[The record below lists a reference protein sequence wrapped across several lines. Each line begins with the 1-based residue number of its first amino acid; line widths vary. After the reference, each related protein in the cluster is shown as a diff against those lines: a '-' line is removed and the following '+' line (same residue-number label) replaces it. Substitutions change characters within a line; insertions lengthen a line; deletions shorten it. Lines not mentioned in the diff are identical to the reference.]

1 MTRFWLVLLCL
12 AACGQEQPRGE
23 RREEPPFP
31 ELPVEPSPSPPPQ
44 PVVQR
49 PPDPPREPARRIV
62 QALEDDDL
70 YGSSERADA
79 RRIVY
84 RVLLHVPR
92 SLGDAPPT
100 VPAPAA
106 ELHVDVSADRLRA
119 RFVGA
124 GWPVGAGSEVRL
136 RGDRPG
142 VYVFDARG
150 GRPLAPGQMAEWFQG
165 GPPGGDSPAVRVRP
179 PPPHEDVG
187 QGALIC
193 ALLAEWSGQ
202 EREGLVRRCGERG
215 PPAMFRLGPWFGERT
230 ADVPVA
236 LPRSSVRADHES
248 PPRPIAGSDSRA
260 FVDPSLLSRLEPKR
274 ARRDRDPPDE
284 DAPSEGLRI
293 RNESRTRVVIT
304 GQGIPIGWVDPGADA
319 LFVGLREGQHLVAAL
334 RPLGQLALHPRG
346 VTVPAAVTI
355 R

>member
-1 MTRFWLVLLCL
+1 MTRALVLFFFL
-12 AACGQEQPRGE
+12 AGCEGAEPDT
-23 RREEPPFP
+23 RRSAEAPLPD
-31 ELPVEPSPSPPPQ
+31 LPVEPSPPPALL

-49 PPDPPREPARRIV
+49 PADPRAEPERRIV

-70 YGSSERADA
+70 YGSSEPVDA

-124 GWPVGAGSEVRL
+124 GWAVEAGSEVRL

-165 GPPGGDSPAVRVRP
+165 GPPGGDPPAVRVRP

-202 EREGLVRRCGERG
+202 EREALVRRCGERG

-230 ADVPVA
+230 ADVPVE
-236 LPRSSVRADHES
+236 LPRSSVRSDHES
-248 PPRPIAGSDSRA
+248 PPRPIAGLGSRA
-260 FVDPSLLSRLEPKR
+260 FVDPALLSRLEPKR
-274 ARRDRDPPDE
+274 ARRERDVPDE

-293 RNESRTRVVIT
+293 RNTSRTRVVLT
-304 GQGIPIGWVDPGADA
+304 GHGIPIGWVDPGAEA

-346 VTVPAAVTI
+346 VIVPATVTI

>member
-1 MTRFWLVLLCL
+1 MTRSGLLLLCL
-12 AACGQEQPRGE
+12 AACEPAQPESRPSEQLP
-23 RREEPPFP
+23 EEV
-31 ELPVEPSPSPPPQ
+31 PVEPAPPPAPQ
-44 PVVQR
+44 PVVHRAPEPRDQR
-49 PPDPPREPARRIV
+49 ERRIV
-62 QALEDDDL
+62 QALEDDHL
-70 YGSSERADA
+70 YGSSEPVEA

-124 GWPVGAGSEVRL
+124 GWPVEAGSEVRL

-165 GPPGGDSPAVRVRP
+165 GPPGRDPPAVRVRP

-202 EREGLVRRCGERG
+202 EREALVRRCGERG

-230 ADVPVA
+230 ADVPLE

-248 PPRPIAGSDSRA
+248 PPRPLAASSSRA
-260 FVDPSLLSRLEPKR
+260 FVEPSLLSRLEPKR
-274 ARRDRDPPDE
+274 ARRDREATDE
-284 DAPSEGLRI
+284 DAPSEGLQV
-293 RNESRTRVVIT
+293 RNTSTTRVVIT
-304 GQGIPIGWVDPGADA
+304 GQGIPIGWVDPETEA
-319 LFVGLREGQHLVAAL
+319 LFVGLREGQHLIAAL

-346 VTVPAAVTI
+346 VSVPATVTI